1 MGVVVWGASLLVLAL
16 FSLMA
21 AAVADPLVPS
31 LTIFGDSVA
40 DVGNNNHL
48 ITLIRANFHP
58 YGRDFADHR
67 PTGRFSNG
75 KLAIDITADFLGF
88 NSYPPPY
95 LSQEA
100 ENLGN
105 VVTGVNFASGASGLL
120 DRTAHLYVNYSTL
133 AAGAVS
139 LSRQLENYKEYRERV
154 ESKVGTENSSD
165 IFSKGIHLLSTGTS
179 DFIQNYYVNPVL
191 RALYT
196 PDQFSD
202 KLMKSYATF
211 IQNLYGLGARRIG
224 VTSLPPTG
232 CLPAAIT
239 LFGFGSNECVER
251 LNWDATSFNQKL
263 NTTSQSIV
271 EGLPGLKIVVFD
283 IYNPLLN
290 LIKNPSDNGFVEA
303 RKACCGTGV
312 LETAFLCNAMS
323 PGTCSNATEYVFWD
337 GFHPSEAANNVLAQA
352 VLSQGFSLIS

>member
-1 MGVVVWGASLLVLAL
+1 
-16 FSLMA
+16 MA
-21 AAVADPLVPS
+21 AADPLVPS

-48 ITLIRANFHP
+48 ITLIRANFPP

-88 NSYPPPY
+88 HTYPPAY
-95 LSQEA
+95 LSQDA
-100 ENLGN
+100 ENLAD

-120 DRTAHLYVNYSTL
+120 DRTAHLY
-133 AAGAVS
+133 
-139 LSRQLENYKEYRERV
+139 
-154 ESKVGTENSSD
+154 
-165 IFSKGIHLLSTGTS
+165 
-179 DFIQNYYVNPVL
+179 
-191 RALYT
+191 
-196 PDQFSD
+196 
-202 KLMKSYATF
+202 
-211 IQNLYGLGARRIG
+211 NLYGLGARRIG

-251 LNWDATSFNQKL
+251 LNWDAISFNQKL
-263 NTTSQSIV
+263 NATSQSIV
-271 EGLPGLKIVVFD
+271 QGLPGLKIVVFD

-290 LIKNPSDNGFVEA
+290 LIKHPGDNGFVEA

-337 GFHPSEAANNVLAQA
+337 GFHPSEAANGVLAQA
-352 VLSQGFSLIS
+352 VLSQGFDLIS

>member
-1 MGVVVWGASLLVLAL
+1 MVS
-16 FSLMA
+16 
-21 AAVADPLVPS
+21 ADPLVPS

-40 DVGNNNHL
+40 DVGNNNDL
-48 ITLIRANFHP
+48 ITLIRANFPP

-88 NSYPPPY
+88 TTYPPPY
-95 LSQEA
+95 LSLEA
-100 ENLGN
+100 DNLGS
-105 VVTGVNFASGASGLL
+105 VVTGLNFASGASGLL
-120 DRTAHLYVNYSTL
+120 DQTAHLY
-133 AAGAVS
+133 GAVS
-139 LSRQLENYKEYRERV
+139 LTKQLENYKEYRSGV

-179 DFIQNYYVNPVL
+179 DFIQNYYINPVL
-191 RALYT
+191 RALHT

-202 KLMKSYATF
+202 KLMDSYTTF

-224 VTSLPPTG
+224 VTTLPPTG
-232 CLPAAIT
+232 CLPASIT
-239 LFGFGSNECVER
+239 LFGLGSNECVEK

-263 NTTSQSIV
+263 NTTSQSLV
-271 EGLPGLKIVVFD
+271 EGLPGLKLVVFD
-283 IYNPLLN
+283 VYNPLLN
-290 LIKNPSDNGFVEA
+290 MIKKPSDSGFMEA

-312 LETAFLCNAMS
+312 LETAFMCNAMS
-323 PGTCSNATEYVFWD
+323 PGTCSNASEYVFWD

-352 VLSQGFSLIS
+352 LLSQGSSLVS

>member
-1 MGVVVWGASLLVLAL
+1 MGLVWGGLLLVLAL
-16 FSLMA
+16 LSSMA
-21 AAVADPLVPS
+21 AADPLVPS

-48 ITLIRANFHP
+48 ITLIRANFPP

-88 NSYPPPY
+88 HTYPPAY
-95 LSQEA
+95 LSQDA
-100 ENLGN
+100 ENLAD

-120 DRTAHLYVNYSTL
+120 DRTAHLY
-133 AAGAVS
+133 GAVS
-139 LSRQLENYKEYRERV
+139 LSRQLENYKEYRETV
-154 ESKVGTENSSD
+154 ERKVG
-165 IFSKGIHLLSTGTS
+165 
-179 DFIQNYYVNPVL
+179 NYYINPVL
-191 RALYT
+191 KTLYT

-202 KLMKSYATF
+202 KLMESYATF

-251 LNWDATSFNQKL
+251 LNWDAISFNQKL
-263 NTTSQSIV
+263 NATSQSIV
-271 EGLPGLKIVVFD
+271 QGLPGLKIVVFD

-290 LIKNPSDNGFVEA
+290 LIKHPGDNGFVEA

-337 GFHPSEAANNVLAQA
+337 GFHPSEAANGVLAQA
-352 VLSQGFSLIS
+352 VLSQGFDLIS